1 MEPEMNEASAYGPEL
16 VKEDSSANETDLPP
30 EYCRYRDEGCE
41 LADSCLDCPFPQCIY
56 DEPGGR
62 QHWLK
67 KLRDREIARLF
78 SGESKGIK
86 ELATMFGLSQ
96 RTIQRALKSSISAS
110 PNVKKAVN
118 STHEKNLNGGE
129 PPEDE

>member
-1 MEPEMNEASAYGPEL
+1 MNETSVWEPKL
-16 VKEDSSANETDLPP
+16 LKEDSSANETDLPP

-56 DEPGGR
+56 EEPGGR

-96 RTIQRALKSSISAS
+96 RTIQRALKNSISAS
-110 PNVKKAVN
+110 PNVKKTVN
-118 STHEKNLNGGE
+118 SAHEKNLNGGE
-129 PPEDE
+129 LPEDE